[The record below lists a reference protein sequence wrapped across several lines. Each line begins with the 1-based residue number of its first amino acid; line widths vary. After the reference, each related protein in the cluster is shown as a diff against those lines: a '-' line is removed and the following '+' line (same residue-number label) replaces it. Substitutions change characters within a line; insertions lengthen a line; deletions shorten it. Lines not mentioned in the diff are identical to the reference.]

1 MNKRIKKKK
10 MNLFLKRRGVPHA
23 MRIQDVS
30 LFMPVPIDD
39 LYRKYVEDRTYENK
53 KKRLAIIERKSI
65 EEAVEEYIKSGRAKD
80 REFWKW
86 LKEEI
91 NNE

>member
-10 MNLFLKRRGVPHA
+10 MNLFLKRRGILYA

-30 LFMPVPIDD
+30 LFIPVPIDD

-53 KKRLAIIERKSI
+53 NTQ
-65 EEAVEEYIKSGRAKD
+65 YDGRINSVD
-80 REFWKW
+80 
-86 LKEEI
+86 LCKEEPT
-91 NNE
+91 